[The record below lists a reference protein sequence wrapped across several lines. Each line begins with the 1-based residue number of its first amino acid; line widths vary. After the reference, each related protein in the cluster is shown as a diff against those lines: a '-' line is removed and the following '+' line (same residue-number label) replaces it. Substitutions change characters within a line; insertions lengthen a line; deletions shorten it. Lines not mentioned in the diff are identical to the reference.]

1 MTDRPVPTSL
11 EVSMRA
17 HRLALLT
24 VLLTGWPWGIAAA
37 DTIRNL
43 FKDVD
48 GAVIVIQTNR
58 KETVGGPEQKPT
70 TLAGMGSGV
79 LISSDGKVMTAAHL
93 VQTADEVT
101 AHFQT
106 GEVVKAKVV
115 TSDPSADVALL
126 QLERVPPNNEVA
138 KLGNSDAAEVG
149 DQVFVVG
156 APLGL
161 GHTLTVGH
169 ISARHRPKTMYG
181 GLAQAEFFQTDAAI
195 NQGNSGGP
203 MFNMA
208 GEVIG
213 IVSHIISKSG
223 GFEGL
228 GFVVTSSV
236 ARRLLLEKNPYW
248 SGVEGFLLSGDL
260 ARVFNLT
267 QPAGL
272 LVQRISARS
281 PAAEIGLRPGSMP
294 AVIEGQSILVGGDV
308 VLEVQGVPIV
318 ADGSSTTVIRDRLA
332 SLKSGDIARVTV
344 LRGGEK
350 KELTRKVP

>member
-1 MTDRPVPTSL
+1 MNVH
-11 EVSMRA
+11 A
-17 HRLALLT
+17 
-24 VLLTGWPWGIAAA
+24 VLLCAVVLAGWPWGDAAA
-37 DTIRNL
+37 DTL
-43 FKDVD
+43 SQMFKEVD

-58 KETVGGPEQKPT
+58 KETVGGPEQRPT

-79 LISSDGKVMTAAHL
+79 LISADGKVMTAAHL
-93 VQTADEVT
+93 VQTADEIT

-115 TSDPSADVALL
+115 TSEPSADVALL

-138 KLGNSDAAEVG
+138 RLGNSDEAEVG

-169 ISARHRPKTMYG
+169 ISARHKPKTMYG
-181 GLAQAEFFQTDAAI
+181 GLARAEFFQTDAAI

-213 IVSHIISKSG
+213 IVSHILSKSG
-223 GFEGL
+223 GFEGM

-236 ARRLLLEKNPYW
+236 ARRVLLEKNPYW

-260 ARVFNLT
+260 AKAFNLP

-272 LVQRISARS
+272 LVQRIAARS
-281 PAAEIGLRPGSMP
+281 PAADAGLRPGSIP
-294 AVIEGQSILVGGDV
+294 AVIEGQSILLGGDI

-318 ADGSSTTVIRDRLA
+318 GDGSSTTVIRDRLGN
-332 SLKSGDIARVTV
+332 LKSGDVAKVTV

>member
-1 MTDRPVPTSL
+1 MTIRVILLLSL
-11 EVSMRA
+11 V
-17 HRLALLT
+17 LA
-24 VLLTGWPWGIAAA
+24 GWPCRPAGA
-37 DTIRNL
+37 DTL
-43 FKDVD
+43 SQMFKEVD
-48 GAVIVIQTNR
+48 GAVIVIKTNR
-58 KETVGGPEQKPT
+58 KETVGGLEQKPT

-79 LISSDGKVMTAAHL
+79 LISADGKVMTAAHL

-101 AHFQT
+101 VHFQT

-115 TSDPSADVALL
+115 TSEPSADVALL

-138 KLGNSDAAEVG
+138 RLGNSDEAEVG

-169 ISARHRPKTMYG
+169 ISARHKPNTMYG
-181 GLAQAEFFQTDAAI
+181 GLSRAEFFQTDAAI

-213 IVSHIISKSG
+213 IVSHILSKSG
-223 GFEGL
+223 GFEGM

-236 ARRLLLEKNPYW
+236 ARRVLLEKNPYW

-260 ARVFNLT
+260 AKAFNLP

-281 PAAEIGLRPGSMP
+281 PAAEAGLRPGSIP
-294 AVIEGQSILVGGDV
+294 AVIEGQAILVGGDI

-318 ADGSSTTVIRDRLA
+318 GDGSSTTVIRDRLGN
-332 SLKSGDIARVTV
+332 LKSGDVARVMV

>member
-1 MTDRPVPTSL
+1 
-11 EVSMRA
+11 MRA
-17 HRLALLT
+17 HRLVLLT
-24 VLLTGWPWGIAAA
+24 VFLTGWPWGIAAA

-195 NQGNSGGP
+195 NQGNSGGALV
-203 MFNMA
+203 NA
-208 GEVIG
+208 YGELVGINSDIFSPSGGNIG
-213 IVSHIISKSG
+213 IGFAIPVSTAK
-223 GFEGL
+223 
-228 GFVVTSSV
+228 
-236 ARRLLLEKNPYW
+236 
-248 SGVEGFLLSGDL
+248 
-260 ARVFNLT
+260 
-267 QPAGL
+267 
-272 LVQRISARS
+272 
-281 PAAEIGLRPGSMP
+281 
-294 AVIEGQSILVGGDV
+294 AVLDQ
-308 VLEVQGVPIV
+308 IV
-318 ADGSSTTVIRDRLA
+318 A
-332 SLKSGDIARVTV
+332 
-344 LRGGEK
+344 
-350 KELTRKVP
+350 

>member
-1 MTDRPVPTSL
+1 MKMRPIL
-11 EVSMRA
+11 WCA
-17 HRLALLT
+17 LALA
-24 VLLTGWPWGIAAA
+24 GWPWGNADA
-37 DTIRNL
+37 DTLRQM
-43 FKDVD
+43 FKEVD

-58 KETVGGPEQKPT
+58 KETVGGPQQKPT

-79 LISSDGKVMTAAHL
+79 LISADGKVMTAAHL

-106 GEVVKAKVV
+106 GEVVKAQVV
-115 TSDPSADVALL
+115 TSEPSADVALL
-126 QLERVPPNNEVA
+126 QLERVPPHTEVA
-138 KLGNSDAAEVG
+138 RLGNSDAAEVG

-169 ISARHRPKTMYG
+169 ISARHKPKTMYG

-236 ARRLLLEKNPYW
+236 ARRVLLEKNPYW

-260 ARVFNLT
+260 AKVFNLP
-267 QPAGL
+267 Q
-272 LVQRISARS
+272 
-281 PAAEIGLRPGSMP
+281 
-294 AVIEGQSILVGGDV
+294 
-308 VLEVQGVPIV
+308 
-318 ADGSSTTVIRDRLA
+318 
-332 SLKSGDIARVTV
+332 
-344 LRGGEK
+344 
-350 KELTRKVP
+350 

>member
-1 MTDRPVPTSL
+1 MNA
-11 EVSMRA
+11 RA
-17 HRLALLT
+17 ILLCAV
-24 VLLTGWPWGIAAA
+24 VLVGWPWGNADA
-37 DTIRNL
+37 DTLRQM
-43 FKDVD
+43 FKAVD

-79 LISSDGKVMTAAHL
+79 LISADGKVMTAAHL

-115 TSDPSADVALL
+115 TSEPSADVALL
-126 QLERVPPNNEVA
+126 QLERVPPHTEVA
-138 KLGNSDAAEVG
+138 RLGNSDEAQVG

-169 ISARHRPKTMYG
+169 ISARHKPKTMYG

-236 ARRLLLEKNPYW
+236 ARRVLLEKNPYW

-260 ARVFNLT
+260 AKVFNLP

-272 LVQRISARS
+272 LVQRIAARS
-281 PAAEIGLRPGSMP
+281 PAAEIGLRPGSMQ
-294 AVIEGQSILVGGDV
+294 AVIEGQSILVGGDI

-318 ADGSSTTVIRDRLA
+318 GDGSSTTVIRDRLA
-332 SLKSGDIARVTV
+332 NLKSGDVTKVTV
-344 LRGGEK
+344 LREGEK